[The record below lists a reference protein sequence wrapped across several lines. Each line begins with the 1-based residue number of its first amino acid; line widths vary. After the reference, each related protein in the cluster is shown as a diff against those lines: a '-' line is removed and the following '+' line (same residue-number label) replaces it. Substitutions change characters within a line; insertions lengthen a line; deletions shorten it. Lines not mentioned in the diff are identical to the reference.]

1 MRRSGTGRSLLAI
14 ALAAFALTGCGS
26 VDGPAGD
33 VTLVLSETAGSG
45 QSGTAALIAEGEQT
59 LVVIKVDGEP
69 VSASEPAHIHKGT
82 CDKLTPESAFEL
94 QNVSDGRSAT
104 TVDVSLD
111 ALTSGTYAIDLHR
124 SDGAP
129 AMPTSCGNIEP

>member
-1 MRRSGTGRSLLAI
+1 MRQSRTGRASLAI

-26 VDGPAGD
+26 KDGPSGD

-45 QSGTAALIAEGEQT
+45 ASGTAALIADGEQT
-59 LVVIKVDGEP
+59 LVVIEIDGEP
-69 VSASEPAHIHKGT
+69 LSESEPAHIHEGT
-82 CDKLTPESAFEL
+82 CDELTPESAFGL

-111 ALTSGTYAIDLHR
+111 ALTSGTYAIDLHS
-124 SDGAP
+124 SDRAS
-129 AMPTSCGNIEP
+129 ATPTSCGNIEP